1 MLALKLQLSTRLIQT
16 LIKLSI
22 IALWMITWWWCRHDD
37 YEKKKIL
44 IHFPTHRRDENLQ
57 RKTNNNQV
65 NNLLPS
71 KSMSMS
77 NLNNKSLDRFQM
89 RSNLST
95 ISTDS
100 TTSINSLGK
109 SKRRAPLPPRVATSK
124 KQLSM
129 NQVSI
134 PEETPSMVQLEQHY
148 NVNHSVPKNTESEV
162 RRILP
167 EVPKQPLPPPPP
179 LATQYEPDIVPK
191 PKIASKP
198 PGGVQDRVKA
208 VKGISFLKGKLI
220 IDFVSSIWQELTLS

>member
-1 MLALKLQLSTRLIQT
+1 
-16 LIKLSI
+16 
-22 IALWMITWWWCRHDD
+22 
-37 YEKKKIL
+37 
-44 IHFPTHRRDENLQ
+44 
-57 RKTNNNQV
+57 
-65 NNLLPS
+65 
-71 KSMSMS
+71 
-77 NLNNKSLDRFQM
+77 M

-124 KQLSM
+124 KQLSI

-148 NVNHSVPKNTESEV
+148 NVNHNSVPKNNTESEV

-198 PGGVQDRVKA
+198 PGSVQDYRVKA
-208 VKGISFLKGKLI
+208 VKGISFFEGKSI
-220 IDFVSSIWQELTLS
+220 IDFVSMSSDLILTTRNLIGKLGSRLWLLSFQAGAQN

>member
-1 MLALKLQLSTRLIQT
+1 
-16 LIKLSI
+16 
-22 IALWMITWWWCRHDD
+22 
-37 YEKKKIL
+37 
-44 IHFPTHRRDENLQ
+44 
-57 RKTNNNQV
+57 
-65 NNLLPS
+65 
-71 KSMSMS
+71 
-77 NLNNKSLDRFQM
+77 M

-124 KQLSM
+124 KHLSM

-179 LATQYEPDIVPK
+179 SLATQYEPDIVPK

-198 PGGVQDRVKA
+198 PGVQDRVKA
-208 VKGISFLKGKLI
+208 AKGIFLKGKLLH
-220 IDFVSSIWQELTLS
+220 IDFVAI

>member
-1 MLALKLQLSTRLIQT
+1 
-16 LIKLSI
+16 
-22 IALWMITWWWCRHDD
+22 
-37 YEKKKIL
+37 
-44 IHFPTHRRDENLQ
+44 
-57 RKTNNNQV
+57 
-65 NNLLPS
+65 
-71 KSMSMS
+71 
-77 NLNNKSLDRFQM
+77 M

-124 KQLSM
+124 KQLSI

-148 NVNHSVPKNTESEV
+148 NVNHNSVPKNNTESEV

-191 PKIASKP
+191 PKIAPKP
-198 PGGVQDRVKA
+198 LASVQDHRVKA
-208 VKGISFLKGKLI
+208 VKGISFLEGKL
-220 IDFVSSIWQELTLS
+220 

>member
-1 MLALKLQLSTRLIQT
+1 MQGR
-16 LIKLSI
+16 
-22 IALWMITWWWCRHDD
+22 MIM
-37 YEKKKIL
+37 KKKIL

-65 NNLLPS
+65 NLLPS

-77 NLNNKSLDRFQM
+77 NLNNKNLDRFQM

-124 KQLSM
+124 KHLSM

-198 PGGVQDRVKA
+198 PGVQDRVKA
-208 VKGISFLKGKLI
+208 VKGISFLKGKLEC
-220 IDFVSSIWQELTLS
+220 IDFVSI

>member
-1 MLALKLQLSTRLIQT
+1 
-16 LIKLSI
+16 
-22 IALWMITWWWCRHDD
+22 
-37 YEKKKIL
+37 
-44 IHFPTHRRDENLQ
+44 
-57 RKTNNNQV
+57 
-65 NNLLPS
+65 
-71 KSMSMS
+71 MSMS
-77 NLNNKSLDRFQM
+77 NLNNKNLDRFQM

-109 SKRRAPLPPRVATSK
+109 SKRRAPLPPRVATSQK

-148 NVNHSVPKNTESEV
+148 NVNHNSVPKNNTELEV

-198 PGGVQDRVKA
+198 PGSVQDHRVKA
-208 VKGISFLKGKLI
+208 VKGISFLKGKL
-220 IDFVSSIWQELTLS
+220 

>member
-1 MLALKLQLSTRLIQT
+1 MLALKFQLSTRLIQT

-37 YEKKKIL
+37 YEKKNL

-77 NLNNKSLDRFQM
+77 NLNNKSLDRIQM

-148 NVNHSVPKNTESEV
+148 NVNHNSVPKNNTESEV

-208 VKGISFLKGKLI
+208 VKGISFLKGKLSLI
-220 IDFVSSIWQELTLS
+220 SYQYDKN

>member
-1 MLALKLQLSTRLIQT
+1 
-16 LIKLSI
+16 
-22 IALWMITWWWCRHDD
+22 
-37 YEKKKIL
+37 
-44 IHFPTHRRDENLQ
+44 
-57 RKTNNNQV
+57 
-65 NNLLPS
+65 
-71 KSMSMS
+71 
-77 NLNNKSLDRFQM
+77 M

-109 SKRRAPLPPRVATSK
+109 SKRRAPLPPRVATSQK

-198 PGGVQDRVKA
+198 PASVQDRVKA
-208 VKGISFLKGKLI
+208 VKGISFLKGKL
-220 IDFVSSIWQELTLS
+220 

>member
-1 MLALKLQLSTRLIQT
+1 
-16 LIKLSI
+16 
-22 IALWMITWWWCRHDD
+22 
-37 YEKKKIL
+37 
-44 IHFPTHRRDENLQ
+44 
-57 RKTNNNQV
+57 
-65 NNLLPS
+65 
-71 KSMSMS
+71 MSMS

-109 SKRRAPLPPRVATSK
+109 SKRRAPLPPRVATGSK
-124 KQLSM
+124 KHNLSM

-148 NVNHSVPKNTESEV
+148 NVNHNSVPKNNTESEV

-198 PGGVQDRVKA
+198 PASVQDRVKA
-208 VKGISFLKGKLI
+208 VKGISFLKGKLSC
-220 IDFVSSIWQELTLS
+220 IDFVSI

>member
-1 MLALKLQLSTRLIQT
+1 
-16 LIKLSI
+16 
-22 IALWMITWWWCRHDD
+22 
-37 YEKKKIL
+37 
-44 IHFPTHRRDENLQ
+44 
-57 RKTNNNQV
+57 
-65 NNLLPS
+65 
-71 KSMSMS
+71 
-77 NLNNKSLDRFQM
+77 M

-124 KQLSM
+124 KHLSM

-148 NVNHSVPKNTESEV
+148 NVNHNSVPKNNTESEV

-198 PGGVQDRVKA
+198 PGVQDRVKA
-208 VKGISFLKGKLI
+208 VKGISFLKGKLEC
-220 IDFVSSIWQELTLS
+220 IDFVSI

>member
-1 MLALKLQLSTRLIQT
+1 M
-16 LIKLSI
+16 
-22 IALWMITWWWCRHDD
+22 
-37 YEKKKIL
+37 KKKNL

-77 NLNNKSLDRFQM
+77 NLNNKSLDRIQM

-148 NVNHSVPKNTESEV
+148 NVNHNSVPKNNTESEV

-198 PGGVQDRVKA
+198 PASVQDRVKA
-208 VKGISFLKGKLI
+208 VKGISFLKGKL
-220 IDFVSSIWQELTLS
+220 